1 MSIRS
6 PLGLRLLSVAALSG
20 AALAFLPTASAARAA
35 AQPGSLAPAAA
46 DPSAVLTA
54 LSADEQLYFQH
65 VVSLSNEF
73 FEGRAPG
80 TRGSQLAAE
89 YVEFYFKKYGLAPIF
104 PSEVKAADG
113 TSVLT
118 PRASYRQ
125 PFEAGSTT
133 KYDAQSVAFL
143 PAAGGGAGANLPTT
157 PLVAGKDF
165 VPLPQSGSG
174 KVEGPIA
181 FAGYSIDG
189 GPSEYNTFDKDTDL
203 KGKIALILRYEPK
216 NAEGKSKWQAAGESG
231 WSVAATLAPKLERAV
246 NKGAAGI
253 IVVNPPGA
261 DDPRI
266 NSLEL
271 PRGGANR
278 FAPPLT
284 IPAVFMTIEQAS
296 VLTRLSGKE
305 LVELTKA
312 ADEKGGVVELADSRV
327 AIEVQATKVPKLTD
341 NVGAV
346 LAGKGPLAEE
356 FIVIGGHFD
365 HLGMGTAGG
374 SRDSNAAGKL
384 HPGAD
389 DNASGTSGVLLA
401 AKHLSEKY
409 KSLPADANVRSIVF
423 VGFCG
428 EEGGLIGSRFFVK
441 NSPIAAEKT
450 YLMLNM
456 DMIGRLRDDKFDVGG
471 GGSAEG
477 LADLIDPVF
486 GKRGLKVRTRDS
498 EGVPYNGR
506 GPSDHASF
514 FSASV
519 PVLFFFT
526 GLHAEYH
533 TPQDFYWKINVPGAV
548 RIVSTLVEI
557 AEMFAAR
564 PDALKFT
571 TGVGK
576 TMPTRPEPTAS
587 ASGGTPSPAPAA
599 GGDEP
604 RPMPIRVRFGIAPGD
619 YQDNQPGVLV
629 GDVFPGTSAALAG
642 IVKGDRLTKWD
653 GKEIKGIEEWMPFL
667 RAAKPGDVVE
677 ITLVRAGK
685 DEVVKVTLK
694 GRETDDR

>member
-1 MSIRS
+1 MSIRF
-6 PLGLRLLSVAALSG
+6 PLSVRVLSIAALSG
-20 AALAFLPTASAARAA
+20 ACLAFLAVAPAAPAA
-35 AQPGSLAPAAA
+35 DQPGSLAPAAA
-46 DPSAVLTA
+46 DPSVVLTA
-54 LSADEQLYFQH
+54 LSADERLCLQH
-65 VVSLSNEF
+65 IVSLANEF

-80 TRGSQLAAE
+80 TRGSELAAE
-89 YVEFYFKKYGLAPIF
+89 YVEFYFKKYGLSPVF
-104 PSEVKAADG
+104 PGEVKAADG

-118 PRASYRQ
+118 PRASFRQ
-125 PFEAGSTT
+125 QFEAGSTT
-133 KYDAQSVAFL
+133 RYDAQSVAFL
-143 PAAGGGAGANLPTT
+143 PANAALGGAGANVPMM
-157 PLVAGKDF
+157 PLAAGKDF

-174 KVEGPIA
+174 KVEGPIV
-181 FAGYSIDG
+181 FVGYSIDG
-189 GPSEYNTFDKDTDL
+189 GPSDYNTYAKDTDL
-203 KGKIALILRYEPK
+203 KGKVALVLRYEPK
-216 NAEGKSKWQAAGESG
+216 NAEGKSKWQPAGESG
-231 WSVAATLAPKLERAV
+231 WTVAASLAPKLERAV

-261 DDPRI
+261 DDPRV
-266 NSLEL
+266 NSLDL

-284 IPAVFMTIEQAS
+284 IPAVFITIEQAS
-296 VLTRLSGKE
+296 VLTRLSGEE
-305 LVELTKA
+305 LAELTKA
-312 ADEKGGVVELADSRV
+312 ADEKGGVVDLADSRV

-346 LAGKGPLAEE
+346 LAGKGPLADE

-374 SRDSNAAGKL
+374 SRDPNAAGKL

-389 DNASGTSGVLLA
+389 DNASGTAGVLLA
-401 AKHLSEKY
+401 AKRLSEKY
-409 KSLPADANVRSIVF
+409 KALPADANVRSIVF
-423 VGFCG
+423 VGFSA
-428 EEGGLIGSRFFVK
+428 EEAGLIGSRFFVK

-456 DMIGRLRDDKFDVGG
+456 DMIGRLREDKFDVGG

-486 GKRGLKVRTRDS
+486 ARSGLKVRTRDS

-533 TPQDFYWKINVPGAV
+533 TPQDFYWTVNVHGAV
-548 RIVSTLVEI
+548 RIVNTVVEI
-557 AEMFAAR
+557 AEIFAAR
-564 PDALKFT
+564 PDALRFT

-576 TMPTRPEPTAS
+576 TMPVRPDPAAGTTAT
-587 ASGGTPSPAPAA
+587 AAPPA

-642 IVKGDRLTKWD
+642 ILKGDRLTKWD

-685 DEVVKVTLK
+685 DEVVKVPLK
-694 GRETDDR
+694 ARESDDR